1 MRIQNKYLR
10 NKHFWNKSWNR
21 ARVVEQPYK
30 TFCPYWPS
38 WRSDLT
44 SPLRESEEQ
53 VQWHFERITKQAR
66 RYVNGAS
73 QVSMRNASSSYRRV
87 INAQRKAKESA
98 AMQKIR
104 NGQEDVEM
112 PTFKND
118 AAWLY
123 W

>member
-30 TFCPYWPS
+30 TSCPYWRYGIVYAWS
-38 WRSDLT
+38 N
-44 SPLRESEEQ
+44 EEQ
-53 VQWHFERITKQAR
+53 VKRHFEVITEQAR
-66 RYVNGAS
+66 RFVNGSS
-73 QVSMRNASSSYRRV
+73 QVSFRNASASFRRV

>member
-30 TFCPYWPS
+30 TMCPYWHYGIVPRWS
-38 WRSDLT
+38 T
-44 SPLRESEEQ
+44 EEQ
-53 VQWHFERITKQAR
+53 VKRHFQGITEQAR
-66 RYVNGAS
+66 RFVNGAS
-73 QVSMRNASSSYRRV
+73 RVSFRNASASYRRV
-87 INAQRKAKESA
+87 INAQRKAKERA
-98 AMQKIR
+98 AVQKIR
-104 NGQEDVEM
+104 NGKEDITM

-118 AAWLY
+118 AAWAY